1 MSSGPIWYSGGRDAE
16 GDGNGAGAGA
26 AGGGATG
33 AALAA
38 AGGAAA
44 ARSRAGPASDV
55 TFATPSNPSGL
66 RVVPAE
72 KISMSPTSTVSGTP
86 TIDGQLLASR
96 TIRVL
101 ISDVRLARP
110 SGRAASM

>member
-1 MSSGPIWYSGGRDAE
+1 MRR
-16 GDGNGAGAGA
+16 AGAGA

-38 AGGAAA
+38 AGGAVAAGAAA

-72 KISMSPTSTVSGTP
+72 KISMSPASTVSGTP

-101 ISDVRLARP
+101 ISEVRLARP